1 MLLSIDLPVEEDNE
15 LDLWDAKLGLD
26 LGLLESSELLLS
38 IKLDVELW
46 LPELLELAPE
56 ELRASE
62 STL

>member
-15 LDLWDAKLGLD
+15 LDLWDIKLGLD

>member
-15 LDLWDAKLGLD
+15 LDFWDVMLGLD
-26 LGLLESSELLLS
+26 LGLLESSELLS

-56 ELRASE
+56 ELRSSD
-62 STL
+62 STM

>member
-15 LDLWDAKLGLD
+15 LDLWDIKLGLD

-46 LPELLELAPE
+46 LQELLELAPE